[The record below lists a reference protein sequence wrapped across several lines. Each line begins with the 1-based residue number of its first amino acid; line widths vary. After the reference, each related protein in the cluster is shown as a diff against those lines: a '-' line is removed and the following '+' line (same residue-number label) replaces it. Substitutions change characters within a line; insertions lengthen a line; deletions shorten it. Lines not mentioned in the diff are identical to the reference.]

1 MRARWTGLCFISS
14 QNKRSRPRRGHSW
27 MCPVPRKCV
36 SVEGYSFK
44 INIYD
49 LLNNFCGQWNET
61 AVSLN
66 MNGTI
71 WDNTRSEIPRRL
83 FIRPLPPSSFIV
95 VRLKQNPSHFLKT
108 PDLASAEAHFLRL
121 RAPRLA
127 WFFVLFYFVFVLL
140 VLPGLTCYITVSTLF
155 TRVSFHISSSAVI
168 RCYNIELYPHSTV
181 QTRRISWSQSRKTL
195 AARMW
200 GCYYYVVLLN

>member
-108 PDLASAEAHFLRL
+108 PDLASADAHFLRL

-127 WFFVLFYFVFVLL
+127 WFFCFVLFCFCAASTPRFDLLYHCLQSLYTGFVSHF
-140 VLPGLTCYITVSTLF
+140 IE
-155 TRVSFHISSSAVI
+155 
-168 RCYNIELYPHSTV
+168 RCHSM
-181 QTRRISWSQSRKTL
+181 L
-195 AARMW
+195 
-200 GCYYYVVLLN
+200 